1 MANRIGLKG
10 TVNMLEMV
18 VQYSVASGIGILM
31 AAGSSAIKN
40 KCRKSVKELN

>member
-1 MANRIGLKG
+1 
-10 TVNMLEMV
+10 MLEMI